1 MKNKTKT
8 TNNKKKNPY
17 SIKERKKKQIDMK
30 IQKQK
35 TNKS

>member
-17 SIKERKKKQIDMK
+17 LIKEEKKEIDMK